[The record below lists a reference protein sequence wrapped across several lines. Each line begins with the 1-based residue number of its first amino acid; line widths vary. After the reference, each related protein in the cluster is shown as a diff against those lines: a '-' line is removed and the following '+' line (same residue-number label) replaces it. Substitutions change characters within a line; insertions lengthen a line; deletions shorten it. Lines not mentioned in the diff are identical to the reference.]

1 MSASCSAPLRAV
13 LPEMTVGEERGGS
26 CPVGL
31 SGMFLCL
38 SPQMQGHLVSDVLN
52 PDPRC
57 AHRQGSLVGEAAA
70 VCGPEISHLQRCV
83 KLPSFS
89 HGAGDGCK
97 DCYKCLLVWIF
108 CLLKISTL

>member
-1 MSASCSAPLRAV
+1 VSASCSAPLRAV

-57 AHRQGSLVGEAAA
+57 AHGQGSLVGEAAA

-89 HGAGDGCK
+89 HRGQGMGAKTVTNAFWCGSSV
-97 DCYKCLLVWIF
+97 Y
-108 CLLKISTL
+108 

>member
-38 SPQMQGHLVSDVLN
+38 SPQMQGHLVSDVLD

-57 AHRQGSLVGEAAA
+57 AHGQGSLVGEAAA

-89 HGAGDGCK
+89 HRGQGMGAKTVTNAFWCGSSV
-97 DCYKCLLVWIF
+97 Y
-108 CLLKISTL
+108 

>member
-31 SGMFLCL
+31 SVMFLCL

-57 AHRQGSLVGEAAA
+57 AHGQGSLVGEAAA

-89 HGAGDGCK
+89 HRGQGMGAKTVTNAFWCGSSV
-97 DCYKCLLVWIF
+97 Y
-108 CLLKISTL
+108 

>member
-1 MSASCSAPLRAV
+1 VSASCSAPLRAV
-13 LPEMTVGEERGGS
+13 LPEEMTVGEERWGS

-57 AHRQGSLVGEAAA
+57 AHGQGSLVGEAAA

-89 HGAGDGCK
+89 HRGQGMGAKTVTNAFWCGSSV
-97 DCYKCLLVWIF
+97 Y
-108 CLLKISTL
+108 